1 MPSVVSAPGSL
12 RTKLSSLAKRL
23 SGEDAIALNQ
33 LLEQWDQGKLS
44 SPKDDVP
51 SATTKAADSAP
62 VVRYAKVEMSFLR
75 QFMEDALIAAGVP
88 SNEASVA
95 AEVLE
100 WADLHAVT
108 THGIGRL
115 KPIYIDRINNGI
127 LKPTAPFEIVNQTE
141 TTAVVDGHGGLG
153 LFIGPKCM
161 DMCLEKAKKHG
172 LAMVVV
178 RNSTHYGAAG
188 YYVDKAQQQGCIGI
202 TGTNAR
208 PSIAPTFG
216 VQPMLGTNPMTFGMP
231 SDDGFPFVLDCAT
244 SVNQRGKIE
253 KYEREGKP
261 TPPGQVVDRDGN
273 VRTDTAQ
280 ILKDLQTGYC
290 SLAPLGGVGAEM
302 GGYKGKLE
310 RMLLYNAVRQLT
322 SPLYIHAIGDAK
334 QDTDMLPC
342 GVNKET
348 GEKIPMP
355 LGHFFIAIDVERFL
369 PLEAFKSNVGKFL
382 REMRASEKDPKGPGR
397 IYTAGELEHEGVLD
411 CEKAGGI
418 QIPGPLMKDMIAI
431 RELYSSIMHKYPK
444 FSFEE

>member
-1 MPSVVSAPGSL
+1 MNHTVPPINMPSVVPESESL
-12 RTKLSSLAKRL
+12 RAKLSSLAKRL
-23 SGEDAIALNQ
+23 SGDDAIIVNQ
-33 LLEQWDQGKLS
+33 LLEKWDQGNL
-44 SPKDDVP
+44 P
-51 SATTKAADSAP
+51 SAKGDVAQATVKPNDAAP
-62 VVRYAKVEMSFLR
+62 TIKYAKVEMPFLK
-75 QFMEDALIAAGVP
+75 QFMEDALVAAGVP
-88 SNEASVA
+88 SEEASVA
-95 AEVLE
+95 SEVLE

-115 KPIYIDRINNGI
+115 KPIYIDRINSGI
-127 LKPTAPFEIVNQTE
+127 LKPTAPFDIVNETE

-153 LFIGPKCM
+153 LLIGPKCM
-161 DMCLEKAKKHG
+161 DICIEKAKKHG
-172 LAMVVV
+172 LAMVVA

-188 YYVDKAQQQGCIGI
+188 YYVDKAQKHGCIGI

-208 PSIAPTFG
+208 PSIAPTYG
-216 VQPMLGTNPMTFGMP
+216 VQPMLGTNPLTVGMP

-302 GGYKGKLE
+302 GGYKGYGYATVVE
-310 RMLLYNAVRQLT
+310 LLSSALQDGLNSPQL
-322 SPLYIHAIGDAK
+322 S
-334 QDTDMLPC
+334 

-348 GEKIPMP
+348 GEKIPML
-355 LGHFFIAIDVERFL
+355 LGHFFIAIDVERFI
-369 PLEAFKSNVGKFL
+369 PLQAFKANVGKFL
-382 REMRASEKDPKGPGR
+382 RAMRDSEKDPKGPGR
-397 IYTAGELEHEGVLD
+397 IYTAGELENEGSLE
-411 CEKAGGI
+411 CERAGGI
-418 QIPGPLMKDMIAI
+418 QIPEPLMKDMKAI
-431 RELYSSIMHKYPK
+431 RELYSSIRAKYAK